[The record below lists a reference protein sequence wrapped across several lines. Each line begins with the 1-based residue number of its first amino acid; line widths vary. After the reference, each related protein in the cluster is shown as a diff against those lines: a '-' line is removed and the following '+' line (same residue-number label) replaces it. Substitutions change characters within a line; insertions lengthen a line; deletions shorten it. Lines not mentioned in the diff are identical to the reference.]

1 MKVAIITDQHFS
13 CRKNSKLIH
22 DYFLQFYD
30 NVFFPYLE
38 ENKITT
44 VLDLGDTFDNR
55 NSIDFAAIEWAK
67 ENYYDKLEKLGIDHH
82 IIVGNHTSKFK
93 NTNRV
98 NSPSLLLKEYKNFTV
113 YSEPT
118 EVILDKLK
126 VLFIPWINQ
135 ENEEKTLDLISNTT
149 AKVAMGHLEL
159 NGFVAHRGHVM
170 EDGKDPQ
177 MYDKFY
183 KVFSG
188 HYHTRSNNG
197 KIFYLGNPYEI
208 YFNDI
213 DDTRGFTIFD
223 TETLEH
229 FHVDNPYKLH
239 YNIYYDDTP
248 PQLLNTSQYE
258 NKIVKLIVRKKTN
271 IKQYD
276 NFVSKLYTSNLAEL
290 KIVENFTTQDS
301 EIDILLESEDTF
313 SLLQKFVDDS
323 EIDLNKTIIKKIL
336 TEIHT
341 EACELL

>member
-1 MKVAIITDQHFS
+1 MKVAIITDMHIG
-13 CRKNSKLIH
+13 CRKHSKLIH

-177 MYDKFY
+177 MYDKFH

>member
-1 MKVAIITDQHFS
+1 MKVAIITDTHFG

-22 DYFLQFYD
+22 DYFLQFYE

-38 ENKITT
+38 ENEIKT
-44 VLDLGDTFDNR
+44 VIDLGDTFDNR
-55 NSIDFAAIEWAK
+55 NSIDFSAIEWAK
-67 ENYYDKLEKLGIDHH
+67 ENYYDKLEKLNIDHH

-93 NTNRV
+93 NTNKI
-98 NSPSLLLKEYKNFTV
+98 NSPNLLLKEYKNFTV
-113 YSEPT
+113 HSEPT
-118 EVILDKLK
+118 EVNLAGLK

-135 ENEEKTLDLISNTT
+135 ENEEQTLKMISDTD
-149 AKVAMGHLEL
+149 AKMAMGHLEL

-170 EDGKDPQ
+170 EDGHDPNI
-177 MYDKFY
+177 YEKFY

-229 FHVDNPYKLH
+229 YHVNNPYKLH
-239 YNIYYDDTP
+239 YNIYYEDTP
-248 PQLLNTSQYE
+248 PQLFNVSQYE

-271 IKQYD
+271 IKQYE
-276 NFVSKLYTSNLAEL
+276 NFVNKLYLSNVAEL
-290 KIVENFTTQDS
+290 KIIENFAIQDN
-301 EIDILLESEDTF
+301 EIDVSLENEDTL
-313 SLLQKFVDDS
+313 SLLQKFIEDS
-323 EIDLNKTIIKKIL
+323 EINLDKTMIKKIL

-341 EACELL
+341 EACELV